1 MKEFAPT
8 IGKKKVSEFIKTEII
23 KQDNFKTGILDKQT
37 YKVPGVDNEDDRS
50 TQGFFYERLWDL
62 CIKFGV
68 TDLTLPSIKGKLQT
82 SHIFGNPNKDSIE
95 FEDNC
100 WMGGK
105 INEYLNESVRS
116 GNSGGYSDITFLNK
130 FTDEGGIEY
139 EELYF
144 ISVKYFKE
152 EKEIGKYDIGKLCT
166 LLEKHKKPNRTI
178 KTCIF
183 VKDKHNAIEKFK
195 AQHSSSNILIKYINP
210 GGNYENVYDVSD
222 LHKYYFNLKKLL
234 EKYNYLKTTE
244 DITNFE
250 TTHLNI
256 LKSIFVP
263 RFHQHLFIQKIDEL
277 VKKGKQ
283 NILVGAIPRSGKS
296 YIMAGAILQHIKS
309 NPGKIFKFMIMT
321 PAPNET
327 FREYN
332 DIFSNYIEFN
342 DIDFIEYKDGVKLKD
357 LCPNKGKH
365 CVIVVSKQKLGY
377 KKKESLDQ
385 DNIDVDISKKEL
397 EIGINKLLGKNE
409 IDMLFLDE
417 AHFGMSTDTAQTIV
431 NILNKKEKMIKV
443 YVTATYNKPLQTYGI
458 DKESKLTWDI
468 RDIDI
473 MKQLDS
479 ESINDNEIKKRFGAT
494 IYNDTL
500 KYFGGDTGLEMIKE
514 EYKAYPKPYLV
525 TSLWDKDFLNIENL
539 KLSEESDFGW
549 DMGKLFLTEGETF
562 INEEQM
568 KEMMRYY
575 FGLPNKKEDYDKQV
589 FYRSRGIIPRIN
601 KICTNTCRTMQIQ
614 NKTSQLWFLPL
625 GQGRIQ
631 DKVKALTTLLL
642 TNEFKHIKNKY
653 HFYIAV
659 ETPDFTPDAQHITI
673 MKNPKEIK
681 KEIQEVEKQLVNG
694 NLKQDNLIILAGNR
708 LQLGI
713 SLRNVDI
720 VTLWNSTSSSDAI
733 FQMLF
738 RSMTE
743 VNTHPC
749 KEKTYCNKKE
759 YGFMVDMNPQ
769 RALSNVTLFG
779 ENIINEKDESKSK
792 FQSIADLINID
803 EDVFIDNY
811 EDDVKGRE
819 RFTKEL
825 FDKLYLSWNI
835 ELKNI
840 KHEISKFNFDNTILK
855 KITADLK
862 QIHTSK
868 GNVPNSEP
876 EEDDQFQKGK
886 TQVRIGPKPKKS
898 TKKKKTFDPVEAASE
913 LLSELISL
921 LNIFTLYS
929 DGVSKCIF
937 IKEAKKRQQLT
948 QDIKDLIS
956 EVFSKEKELFLK
968 ILNGRLTG
976 NSEKM
981 FNEKIIADILDSIT
995 IDSDNNT
1002 LNKIIDSE
1010 KRQYYNINQPDK
1022 LLEFINSKLTPK
1034 KEERKEKG
1042 EIFTPLNIV
1051 DDMLGELDNSY
1062 IKINGKSIFT
1072 EKHLK
1077 WLDPAVG
1084 IGNFPI
1090 RIYQKLMVGL
1100 ESEFPNEEERRKH
1113 ILENMLYMV
1122 EISIKSIYILNKIF
1136 CGNTYKLNIHTGNFL
1151 YGDYYGK
1158 MFDVII
1164 GNPPYNPPK
1173 KGGTSSGN
1181 SIWPHFVFKSYYMLN
1196 PMGFLNF
1203 IHPPGWK
1210 KPKPSKEIFKED
1222 QFLTGEY
1229 YKLPSKSKKGK
1240 LNCKPDKEDRC
1251 GIKQIRQGQV
1261 WNVLRNAGIFTF
1273 IYTNDQKVKNDDYIL
1288 HFPAVDYYVYQKRGD
1303 KKHLCNTKNIFNG
1316 KVYEKKNIKL
1326 NYDISYLPNLITNET
1341 IDIFNKIINK
1351 NDNKLFFK
1359 CGIDE
1364 RTITEWKGKVINWIY
1379 DANKKGFQYKQKRK
1393 ITISKTGEVFNTVDI
1408 DKFVINYGGGIN
1420 SYNVKYIKDVE
1431 ENGILHMTMYS
1442 KVKND
1447 REGKHIEVLFNS
1459 IIIKFLFLLTQYASG
1474 KNLKNEPLVANTI
1487 SIPEE
1492 GIKDYYKYFNIE
1504 EHKTFVEEVFSNY
1517 EESIKPKSRKKKPT
1531 PKVKTPTP
1539 KVKTPTPKV
1548 KTQTP
1553 KVKTP
1558 TPKVKTPT
1566 PKVKT
1571 KRKKCPRGTRRNRET
1586 GECEKVKLKSQKG
1599 KGKYRTFKKRKHKKK
1614 KSQRQY
1620 IN

>member
-1 MKEFAPT
+1 MEDFELT
-8 IGKKKVSEFIKTEII
+8 IGKKKVSEFIKNEII
-23 KQDNFKTGILDKQT
+23 KEDNFKEGILEKII
-37 YKVPGVDNEDDRS
+37 YKVPGADNEDDRS

-68 TDLTLPSIKGKLQT
+68 TDLTLPSVKGKLQT
-82 SHIFGNPNKDSIE
+82 SHIFGNPNKESIE

-100 WMGGK
+100 WVGGK

-130 FTDEGGIEY
+130 FTNEGGTEY

-144 ISVKYFKE
+144 ISVKYFKR
-152 EKEIGKYDIGKLCT
+152 EKEIGKYDIGKLCA

-183 VKDKHNAIEKFK
+183 VKDKDKAIEKFK

-244 DITNFE
+244 DITGFE

-277 VKKGKQ
+277 VKKDKQ

-296 YIMAGAILQHIKS
+296 YIMAGTILQHIKS
-309 NPGKIFKFMIMT
+309 NPGKFFKFMIMT

-327 FREYN
+327 FQEYN

-342 DIDFIEYKDGVKLKD
+342 DIEFIEYREKVELKD

-377 KKKESLDQ
+377 KEKESLDE
-385 DNIDVDISKKEL
+385 DEIVEDIVDISKKKLEL
-397 EIGINKLLGKNE
+397 RINELLGKNE

-417 AHFGMSTDTAQTIV
+417 AHFGMTTATAQAIV
-431 NILNKKEKMIKV
+431 DILNKKKKMIKV

-473 MKQLDS
+473 MKHLDS
-479 ESINDNEIKKRFGAT
+479 ESINDNEIKKRFGT
-494 IYNDTL
+494 SIYNDTL

-514 EYKAYPKPYLV
+514 EYKAYPKPYLI
-525 TSLWDKDFLNIENL
+525 TSLWDKDFLNVEKF
-539 KLSEESDFGW
+539 KLSDESDFGW

-659 ETPDFTPDAQHITI
+659 ETPDFTPDTNHITI

-681 KEIQEVEKQLVNG
+681 NEIQEVEKQLVNG

-733 FQMLF
+733 FRSDAIFQMLF

-743 VNTHPC
+743 VNTPPC
-749 KEKTYCNKKE
+749 KENSYCNKKE

-868 GNVPNSEP
+868 RNAPKSDP
-876 EEDDQFQKGK
+876 EEDEQFQKGK
-886 TQVRIGPKPKKS
+886 TQVRIGPKPEKS
-898 TKKKKTFDPVEAASE
+898 TKKNKTFDAVESASE

-937 IKEAKKRQQLT
+937 IKESKKRQQLA

-976 NSEKM
+976 DSEKT
-981 FNEKIIADILDSIT
+981 FNEKIITDILDSIT
-995 IDSDNNT
+995 NDSDNNK

-1022 LLEFINSKLTPK
+1022 LLEFINSNLKPK
-1034 KEERKEKG
+1034 DEEKKKFG
-1042 EIFTPLNIV
+1042 EVFTPLSIV
-1051 DDMLGELDNSY
+1051 DEMLDELDNSY

-1072 EKHLK
+1072 EKNLK

-1090 RIYQKLMVGL
+1090 RIYQKLMIGL
-1100 ESEFPNEEERRKH
+1100 ESDVELHNEEHRRRH
-1113 ILENMLYMV
+1113 ILENMIYAC
-1122 EISIKSIYILNKIF
+1122 EINPKNIFIFKKIF
-1136 CGNTYKLNIHTGNFL
+1136 CSNVYKLNLYEGDTLKLNPIKHWKIKQWGNT
-1151 YGDYYGK
+1151 K
-1158 MFDVII
+1158 CFDVII
-1164 GNPPYNPPK
+1164 GNPPFNIGGIRSHTGKQKIEGEKSKTIWPEFVDKSLIWIKDNGFIAFITGNGWLK
-1173 KGGTSSGN
+1173 KG
-1181 SIWPHFVFKSYYMLN
+1181 
-1196 PMGFLNF
+1196 
-1203 IHPPGWK
+1203 
-1210 KPKPSKEIFKED
+1210 
-1222 QFLTGEY
+1222 
-1229 YKLPSKSKKGK
+1229 YKNHDELLQRHITWLKLWDDSKSKNMINADFPISIYVLHNIINDKKNKTKIISEIKRKNLIYNSEEYLDPTDSIPLAYHSIFKKLKTFIKIKDCMLEYKTKTIKSYGK
-1240 LNCKPDKEDRC
+1240 PKDAIKLPEKYSLEDNFAVSTYT
-1251 GIKQIRQGQV
+1251 IKQGVLVLKAKEKHPDADKKKLIISNKRSFSGAFIDEGQ
-1261 WNVLRNAGIFTF
+1261 LGITGTEK
-1273 IYTNDQKVKNDDYIL
+1273 IYIL
-1288 HFPAVDYYVYQKRGD
+1288 GINLELILKILNFKVSKLISDYFKYRMSFLEKTVMNYIPDLRKIGFSNITEEEFY
-1303 KKHLCNTKNIFNG
+1303 KLIEFTK
-1316 KVYEKKNIKL
+1316 E
-1326 NYDISYLPNLITNET
+1326 E
-1341 IDIFNKIINK
+1341 IDII
-1351 NDNKLFFK
+1351 
-1359 CGIDE
+1359 
-1364 RTITEWKGKVINWIY
+1364 
-1379 DANKKGFQYKQKRK
+1379 
-1393 ITISKTGEVFNTVDI
+1393 
-1408 DKFVINYGGGIN
+1408 
-1420 SYNVKYIKDVE
+1420 
-1431 ENGILHMTMYS
+1431 NGI
-1442 KVKND
+1442 
-1447 REGKHIEVLFNS
+1447 S
-1459 IIIKFLFLLTQYASG
+1459 I
-1474 KNLKNEPLVANTI
+1474 
-1487 SIPEE
+1487 
-1492 GIKDYYKYFNIE
+1492 
-1504 EHKTFVEEVFSNY
+1504 
-1517 EESIKPKSRKKKPT
+1517 
-1531 PKVKTPTP
+1531 KVKTPTP
-1539 KVKTPTPKV
+1539 KVKTPTPKA
-1548 KTQTP
+1548 
-1553 KVKTP
+1553 KTP
-1558 TPKVKTPT
+1558 TPKAKTPT
-1566 PKVKT
+1566 PKAKT
-1571 KRKKCPRGTRRNRET
+1571 KRCPRGTHKNKKT
-1586 GECEKVKLKSQKG
+1586 GKSEKKKIKLISSTA
-1599 KGKYRTFKKRKHKKK
+1599 KGKYRTFKKRKHKKR
-1614 KSQRQY
+1614 KSRRR
-1620 IN
+1620 